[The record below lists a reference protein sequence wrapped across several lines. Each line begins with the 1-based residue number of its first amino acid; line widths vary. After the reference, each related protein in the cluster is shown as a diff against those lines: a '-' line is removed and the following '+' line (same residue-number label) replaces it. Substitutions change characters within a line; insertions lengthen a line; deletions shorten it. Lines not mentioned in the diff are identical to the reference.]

1 MSDFYDIE
9 LETLF
14 AEAKAGVLK
23 HVRHATDIVEKHLT
37 PILTLKNQRQLIFEG
52 SGFFAR
58 LDERYYLVTAAHV
71 LDACEYGVYL
81 PPLMASTGLALSQ
94 DAVLT
99 GRKPGQTRDDD
110 RFDVAF
116 IRLNDDE
123 VAQIGIQCFLD
134 LNSIQNPL
142 SIAPTEGFVL
152 MIALGY
158 PSRDQVVDRE
168 SKSITPKLTMFT
180 TGIAEER
187 GYRLAK
193 VDPRSHLL
201 LRFRPENILWNHKT
215 VGAPPRFNGM
225 SGGGVWMVS
234 LHEDYSLEAPPP
246 FAGMVIERPAS
257 YKPSLLATR
266 APLIRYFIRRFD
278 DSTESTTVEMPEK
291 EAKDDKSNLTTR
303 KRECMQ
309 IQALSFYW
317 YPSEEDFNKMKLHA
331 EDSAK
336 LHETYADWLTAAEYG
351 FKEIQS
357 HGKQQIIKIEAPTDE
372 FLAWCKANSCNINAA
387 SRNAFSHHKLRLLVE
402 AGKIK
407 INPYTDN

>member
-1 MSDFYDIE
+1 MTDINDIE
-9 LETLF
+9 FENLI
-14 AEAKAGVLK
+14 AEGKAGVLQ
-23 HVRHATDIVEKHLT
+23 HVRHATDIVEQYVT
-37 PILTLKNQRQLIFEG
+37 PVLTLINSRKLIFEG

-58 LDERYYLVTAAHV
+58 LKNRFYLVTAAHV

-81 PPLMASTGLALSQ
+81 PALMETTGLPLSQ

-99 GRKPGQTRDDD
+99 GRKPGQSRDDD
-110 RFDVAF
+110 RFDAGF

-123 VAQIGIQCFLD
+123 VERIGMQRFID
-134 LNSIQNPL
+134 LNSIQDPL
-142 SIAPTEGFVL
+142 SIDPAENFIL

-168 SKSITPKLTMFT
+168 SKSIMPKLTAFT
-180 TGIAEER
+180 TGIAEEK

-201 LRFRPENILWNHKT
+201 LRFQPKDILWNHKT

-234 LHEDYSLEAPPP
+234 LHDDYSLEAPPP

-257 YKPSLLATR
+257 YKPSILATR
-266 APLIRYFIRRFD
+266 APLIRYFIQRFD
-278 DSTESTTVEMPEK
+278 DSKSTAVEIPAQSK
-291 EAKDDKSNLTTR
+291 EQQERLTTN
-303 KRECMQ
+303 KGESLQ

-317 YPSEEDFNKMKLHA
+317 YPSEEDFKKMKLHA

-336 LHETYADWLTAAEYG
+336 LHGTYADWLAAAEYG
-351 FKEIQS
+351 FKEMQS
-357 HGKQQIIKIEAPTDE
+357 RGTQQIIKIEAPTDE
-372 FLAWCKANSCNINAA
+372 FLAWCKTNNRNINAA
-387 SRNAFSHHKLRLLVE
+387 GRNSFSQYKLRLLIE

-407 INPYTDN
+407 LTARTKD